1 MFSQLVKQS
10 PWWAAGNCSHAQ
22 FISSPGVKC
31 ITQNKI
37 PNRSYQ
43 TMISNG
49 TAFLSLTP
57 EQNQKKPN
65 YIEKKK
71 QMLRLSHPWESKKAG
86 KSDER

>member
-71 QMLRLSHPWESKKAG
+71 ANVKTESPLG
-86 KSDER
+86 KQKGREI